1 MIRRFFQ
8 DQIHSMTELSDTD
21 SENEENQL
29 PEGTF
34 AVALSKATQEKF
46 EVVANWHLSELE
58 PQKEIP
64 LEVLQA
70 DVESRKQA
78 RILKNWKE
86 VKKVEIWIFEIEL
99 KLLYIV
105 TTYAMLQ
112 EEINLFSVTSFL
124 YKWHTKQ

>member
-1 MIRRFFQ
+1 
-8 DQIHSMTELSDTD
+8 MTELSDTD

-70 DVESRKQA
+70 DVELRKQA
-78 RILKNWKE
+78 WILKNWK
-86 VKKVEIWIFEIEL
+86 KK
-99 KLLYIV
+99 KND
-105 TTYAMLQ
+105 Q
-112 EEINLFSVTSFL
+112 S
-124 YKWHTKQ
+124 KD

>member
-1 MIRRFFQ
+1 
-8 DQIHSMTELSDTD
+8 MTELSDTD

-64 LEVLQA
+64 LELLQA
-70 DVESRKQA
+70 HIQEH
-78 RILKNWKE
+78 KE
-86 VKKVEIWIFEIEL
+86 DSDFHFVANEIKSC
-99 KLLYIV
+99 KLL
-105 TTYAMLQ
+105 
-112 EEINLFSVTSFL
+112 
-124 YKWHTKQ
+124 

>member
-1 MIRRFFQ
+1 VGNFYFGFSKPTSVLIRRIFQ
-8 DQIHSMTELSDTD
+8 NQLTDHSMTELSDTD

-46 EVVANWHLSELE
+46 EVVANWHLSLLE

-70 DVESRKQA
+70 DVELRKQA
-78 RILKNWKE
+78 RVLKN
-86 VKKVEIWIFEIEL
+86 
-99 KLLYIV
+99 
-105 TTYAMLQ
+105 
-112 EEINLFSVTSFL
+112 
-124 YKWHTKQ
+124 

>member
-1 MIRRFFQ
+1 
-8 DQIHSMTELSDTD
+8 MTELSDTD

>member
-1 MIRRFFQ
+1 MGNFYFGFSKPTSVLIRRIFQ
-8 DQIHSMTELSDTD
+8 NQLTDHSMTELSDTD

-70 DVESRKQA
+70 DVELRKQA
-78 RILKNWKE
+78 RVLKN
-86 VKKVEIWIFEIEL
+86 
-99 KLLYIV
+99 
-105 TTYAMLQ
+105 
-112 EEINLFSVTSFL
+112 
-124 YKWHTKQ
+124 

>member
-1 MIRRFFQ
+1 
-8 DQIHSMTELSDTD
+8 MTELSDTD

-70 DVESRKQA
+70 DVELRKQA
-78 RILKNWKE
+78 WILKKL
-86 VKKVEIWIFEIEL
+86 KKKKKMIRAKIKIWIYGIEL
-99 KLLYIV
+99 RLLYLV
-105 TTYAMLQ
+105 TTLCYKKKL
-112 EEINLFSVTSFL
+112 ICFL
-124 YKWHTKQ
+124 

>member
-1 MIRRFFQ
+1 MLDVETWPLASKGRAPESDIHALQ
-8 DQIHSMTELSDTD
+8 NQLTDHSMTELSDTD

-70 DVESRKQA
+70 DVELRKQA
-78 RILKNWKE
+78 WILKN
-86 VKKVEIWIFEIEL
+86 
-99 KLLYIV
+99 
-105 TTYAMLQ
+105 
-112 EEINLFSVTSFL
+112 
-124 YKWHTKQ
+124 

>member
-1 MIRRFFQ
+1 
-8 DQIHSMTELSDTD
+8 MTELSDTD

-70 DVESRKQA
+70 DVELRKQA
-78 RILKNWKE
+78 RILKDWKE
-86 VKKVEIWIFEIEL
+86 IKKIELWIFEIEL
-99 KLLYIV
+99 KLL
-105 TTYAMLQ
+105 
-112 EEINLFSVTSFL
+112 
-124 YKWHTKQ
+124 